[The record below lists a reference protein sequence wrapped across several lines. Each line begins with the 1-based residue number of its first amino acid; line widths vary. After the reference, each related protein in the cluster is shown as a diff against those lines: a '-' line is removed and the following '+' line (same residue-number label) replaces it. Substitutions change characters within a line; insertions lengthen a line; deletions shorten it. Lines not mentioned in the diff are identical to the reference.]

1 VLAPALVYELLL
13 EENPTVASAR
23 YKDFEMALA
32 MAKESKPAVMESVEM
47 PYGGIEYGEFG
58 HW

>member
-1 VLAPALVYELLL
+1 
-13 EENPTVASAR
+13 
-23 YKDFEMALA
+23 MALA